1 MTDFD
6 QLKIRKLDG
15 GLLLIFRELLR
26 RRRASEV
33 AAQLGLSQSAIS
45 HALGRL
51 RDLFGEQLFIR
62 RSHGLEPTQRALEL
76 APRIDALIELIGQ
89 TVSADQSFEPATAR
103 RRFRIACQGSLASLI
118 GGHLIKAFRGA
129 APGCSFS
136 IRSAILDRA
145 LRAVRRGD
153 ADVAIGA
160 FRQVPRGLVGAP
172 LFEDEYAV
180 IARKGH
186 PRVDGAVDMATYALG
201 GHVFIGDPDG
211 ALGDETPVDRE
222 TIDATYG
229 GFPGPESVWTQG
241 YVPQWETAMLLVAT
255 TNVLAD
261 CPRSLARRF
270 AGALSAFPLHCRS
283 RPPRRCR
290 RSGARLADGENRRS
304 GGDLGLGRSE
314 QCAGHRPSLPRSLGQ
329 GSKR

>member
-1 MTDFD
+1 MSDFD
-6 QLKIRKLDG
+6 KLQIRKLDG

-45 HALGRL
+45 HALARL

-89 TVSADQSFEPATAR
+89 TVSTEQGFDPAKAR

-118 GGHLIKAFRGA
+118 GGHLTGTFRSL

-136 IRSAILDRA
+136 IRPVILDRA
-145 LRAVRRGD
+145 LRAVRRGE

-160 FRQVPRGLVGAP
+160 FREVPRGLVSAP

-201 GHVFIGDPDG
+201 GHIFIGDPDG

-241 YVPQWETAMLLVAT
+241 YVSQWETAMLLVAT

-270 AGALSAFPLHCRS
+270 AGP
-283 RPPRRCR
+283 
-290 RSGARLADGENRRS
+290 
-304 GGDLGLGRSE
+304 LGL
-314 QCAGHRPSLPRSLGQ
+314 QVLAPPFRPFRFTVEAVRRADAIDPGLDWLMAKIREAVEA
-329 GSKR
+329 